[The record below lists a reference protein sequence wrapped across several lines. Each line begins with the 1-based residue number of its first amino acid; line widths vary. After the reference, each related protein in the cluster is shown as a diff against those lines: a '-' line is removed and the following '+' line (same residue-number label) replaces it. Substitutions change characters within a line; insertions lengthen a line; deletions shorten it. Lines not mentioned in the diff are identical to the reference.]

1 MPPNNR
7 QQRRA
12 QRNFA
17 GVGRHTYGHDK
28 LTVLSWGEGAKVS
41 IGAFC
46 SVATGVTIMLGG
58 NHRVDW
64 ATTYPFGHINRDTLG
79 GEDIKGHPA
88 TNGDVVIGNDV
99 WLGNGATIMSG
110 VTIGDGAVVAARA
123 LVTRD
128 VAPYDIVGGNPAK
141 VIRARFPDDVRAALL
156 ALKWWDLPDEIVRD
170 IAPLLSA
177 PPTLEG
183 IGVIRERIA
192 SLS

>member
-1 MPPNNR
+1 MPPRNR
-7 QQRRA
+7 QQRLA
-12 QRNFA
+12 QRNLA

-28 LTVLSWGEGAKVS
+28 LTILSWGEGAKLR

-46 SVATGVTIMLGG
+46 SVATGVTVILGG

-64 ATTYPFGHINRDTLG
+64 ATTYPFGHINTDALG
-79 GEDIKGHPA
+79 GEGIKGHPA

-141 VIRARFPDDVRAALL
+141 VIRARFPDDVREALL

-183 IGVIRERIA
+183 LAVIRERIA